1 MHMSHYLI
9 SLLGVLLV
17 NSALNVT
24 MGAEVSASLS
34 YTTDYTVLGISRSQG
49 EGVFQGGLN
58 LDTES
63 GFYASLWA
71 SQVEYSIVSRNPGT
85 GYSYTNFP
93 TDYQDERDL
102 ELDLYLGYRQ
112 AIAPGWRSE
121 IMLAHYTYPGAS
133 STRDWAYTEL
143 LFAMHYRNR
152 ASVALGV
159 SKNLFGRSEFARSVA
174 VNAHLFTWQGF
185 TGSVGAG
192 YVDAAALP
200 AGYTYWQAA
209 LARQFGAFRTS
220 LIWHDTDNNARRFFG
235 ERAGDRLEL
244 RVDVSF

>member
-1 MHMSHYLI
+1 MPHYLV

-24 MGAEVSASLS
+24 MGAEISASLS
-34 YTTDYTVLGISRSQG
+34 YATDYTVLGISRSQG

-71 SQVEYSIVSRNPGT
+71 SQVEYSVVSSNPDT
-85 GYSYTNFP
+85 GNPNTNYPYTDYP

-121 IMLAHYTYPGAS
+121 IMLAHYTYPGAT

-143 LFAMHYRNR
+143 LLAMHYRNR
-152 ASVALGV
+152 ASVALGI
-159 SKNLFGRSEFARSVA
+159 SKNLFGRSQLTRSLA
-174 VNAHLFTWQGF
+174 VNTRLFTWQGV
-185 TGSVGAG
+185 TGSAGAG

-200 AGYTYWQAA
+200 AGYAYWQAA
-209 LARQFGAFRTS
+209 VARQFGAVRTS
-220 LIWHDTDNNARRFFG
+220 L
-235 ERAGDRLEL
+235 
-244 RVDVSF
+244 